1 MYSNQQSHISE
12 SALGRR
18 SLGMTMPIA
27 MLVMMTD
34 VYDDDDDAD
43 NVGDDD
49 GDHHTN
55 LVWILCAGM
64 DPALVN
70 RVHCSAT

>member
-1 MYSNQQSHISE
+1 
-12 SALGRR
+12 
-18 SLGMTMPIA
+18 MTMPIA